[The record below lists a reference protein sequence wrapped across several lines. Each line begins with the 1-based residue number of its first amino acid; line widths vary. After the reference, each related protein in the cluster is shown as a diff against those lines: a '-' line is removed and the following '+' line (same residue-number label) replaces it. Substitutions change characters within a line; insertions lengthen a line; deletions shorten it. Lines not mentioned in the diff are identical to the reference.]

1 MFCCSARKSLDAQ
14 QTPAHF
20 DVAAH
25 TGSPER
31 AEDFRA
37 GRFNLLR

>member
-14 QTPAHF
+14 QTQAHF
-20 DVAAH
+20 DVAVH
-25 TGSPER
+25 TDDSER

-37 GRFNLLR
+37 GRFNPLR